1 MADETRD
8 EELETKEGAP
18 LPPRE
23 MMSLLST
30 SPASGLGGVG
40 DIQPSP
46 TPTPLPADQAPGT
59 GTVPTGPLPH
69 VQPPGGDEMHTMEDG
84 NAASSEPRHET
95 ITQSDSASSET

>member
-1 MADETRD
+1 MAEETRD
-8 EELETKEGAP
+8 EEIEEQDGSQ

-30 SPASGLGGVG
+30 SPASGIGGIG
-40 DIQPSP
+40 DIQP
-46 TPTPLPADQAPGT
+46 TPTPVPADQAP

-69 VQPPGGDEMHTMEDG
+69 VQPPGGDEMHTMEDSDT
-84 NAASSEPRHET
+84 ASSEPRHET